1 MSQAEANEVMELWTR
16 RQREDAERQA
26 MVTVHDV
33 AEATQLSPQEIQR
46 LLQDVRASR
55 PELPKLPQNHRPGQ
69 IVHDSEASV
78 ALKVLPYTA
87 IPAVGMI
94 FINSFGPF
102 FAARLLLMGSV
113 FWIVGLIGFYT
124 ITGFARLRNDAKQGR
139 ALRQSSSGFDQRF

>member
-26 MVTVHDV
+26 MVTIHDV

-46 LLQDVRASR
+46 LLQDVRSSR
-55 PELPKLPQNHRPGQ
+55 QEQPKLPHNPRPRQ
-69 IVHDSEASV
+69 IAHESEASV
-78 ALKVLPYTA
+78 ALRVLPYTA

-102 FAARLLLMGSV
+102 FAARLLLMSSV
-113 FWIVGLIGFYT
+113 FWIVCLIGYYT
-124 ITGFARLRNDAKQGR
+124 IAGFSRLRNDAKQGR
-139 ALRQSSSGFDQRF
+139 AMRQSSSGFDQRF